1 MRTAACLL
9 VLTLT
14 LAAAPAETADR
25 DRDRYQPRYGQ
36 EAYRHGFLIGFSVG
50 AGGMAPDPC
59 DECGVAAGG
68 EVHLGA
74 MASRSV
80 AVVFEAAGVARG
92 DLAHGMA
99 GVGAQ
104 WWPDTTGRF
113 WLKAG
118 LGVGAM
124 DDTDDCDF
132 GCFDDIDFEDENGY
146 VYPTV
151 FGAAGFEFV
160 RSGNFTMDIQV
171 RGMLTDEPH
180 RTARNLSVNVGFN
193 WY

>member
-1 MRTAACLL
+1 MR
-9 VLTLT
+9 V
-14 LAAAPAETADR
+14 AAALMGLALVAGADPAQAR
-25 DRDRYQPRYGQ
+25 DRGRYGPRYVS
-36 EAYRHGFLIGFSVG
+36 EVYRHGFLIGFSLG
-50 AGGMAPDPC
+50 AGGLAPDPC

-80 AVVFEAAGVARG
+80 AVVFEVAGVARG
-92 DLAHGMA
+92 DLAHAMG

-104 WWPDTTGRF
+104 WWPDPAGRF

-124 DDTDDCDF
+124 DDSTCEF
-132 GCFDDIDFEDENGY
+132 GCFDDFGLDFADDGGY

-160 RSGNFTMDIQV
+160 RSRSFTMDVQL
-171 RGMLTDEPH
+171 RGMFTDEP
-180 RTARNLSVNVGFN
+180 RRSARSVSVNVGFN

>member
-1 MRTAACLL
+1 MSVAPPTLLALAA
-9 VLTLT
+9 
-14 LAAAPAETADR
+14 LAAALPAEAADR
-25 DRDRYQPRYGQ
+25 DRGRYGPRYVS
-36 EAYRHGFLIGFSVG
+36 EVYRHGFLVGFSVG
-50 AGGMAPDPC
+50 AGGLAPDPC

-92 DLAHGMA
+92 DLAHAMA

-104 WWPDTTGRF
+104 WWPDPSGRF
-113 WLKAG
+113 WLKGG

-124 DDTDDCDF
+124 DESDDFEFD
-132 GCFDDIDFEDENGY
+132 FDDNDGY

-160 RSGNFTMDIQV
+160 RSGSFTMDVQL
-171 RGMLTDEPH
+171 RGMLTDEP
-180 RTARNLSVNVGFN
+180 RREARSLSVNIGFN